1 MHDKKS
7 ILLTFLFTLIILGAG
22 YLGIVEQGKEIL
34 RSESVPE
41 RAEYENVG
49 SNIFYGKIEDDIEIF
64 PWNYYPENAVK
75 EEIIPNFI
83 MDDGF
88 GARYLY
94 EKQDEIEQILLD
106 GAEDGITDI
115 QAQCYVA
122 ADSYFAEMISLETG
136 VDEEEVLNYFRK
148 PGNHLVQNM
157 VMSSDS
163 YVGTICFYQETI
175 TLGGKKYQVRI
186 ACSDWNVIN
195 FVCAEYV
202 TKDRRE
208 QAEWKAGK
216 KKMVG
221 LLEQSGDTLSN
232 YFTYM
237 SQLNDL
243 GAPTIYALNDVYE
256 NAYLVGLQYLEYITS
271 GMEMQTQA
279 ELEECQLMEMKMEL
293 VAQEWNAIYKGVEDS
308 VDANGQI
315 ITDEKDSGN
324 TNEKDGE
331 FSDDRTEGQEVEY
344 SVNYSY
350 QVVELKDMILILVQ
364 GDVTMGLYFDP
375 VNQKFC
381 GYNFFYEY

>member
-7 ILLTFLFTLIILGAG
+7 LILTFLFTLIILGAG

-64 PWNYYPENAVK
+64 PWNYYPENTVK

-94 EKQDEIEQILLD
+94 EKQDEIEQILEE
-106 GAEDGITDI
+106 GAENGITDI

-136 VDEEEVLNYFRK
+136 VDEEEVLDYFGR

-157 VMSSDS
+157 VMSTDS
-163 YVGTICFYQETI
+163 YVGTICFYQETM
-175 TLGGKKYQVRI
+175 TLDGNRYQVRI

-208 QAEWKAGK
+208 QSEWKAGK

-221 LLEQSGDTLSN
+221 VLEQSGDALSD

-243 GAPTIYALNDVYE
+243 GAPTIYSINDIYE
-256 NAYLVGLQYLEYITS
+256 NAYLVGFRYLEYITAGIGAQS
-271 GMEMQTQA
+271 QVEA
-279 ELEECQLMEMKMEL
+279 EEFQLMEMKMDL
-293 VAQEWNAIYKGVEDS
+293 VAQEWDAIYKGVEDN
-308 VDANGQI
+308 VDVDGEI
-315 ITDEKDSGN
+315 ITDEKDSGDAG
-324 TNEKDGE
+324 EKEDA
-331 FSDDRTEGQEVEY
+331 FSGVGSEVQEVDD

>member
-7 ILLTFLFTLIILGAG
+7 LFLTFLFTLIILGAG

-94 EKQDEIEQILLD
+94 EKQDEIEQILEE
-106 GAEDGITDI
+106 GAENGITDI

-136 VDEEEVLNYFRK
+136 VDEEEVLDYFGR

-157 VMSSDS
+157 VMSTDS
-163 YVGTICFYQETI
+163 YVGTICFYQETM
-175 TLGGKKYQVRI
+175 TLDGNRYQVRI

-208 QAEWKAGK
+208 QSEWKAGK

-221 LLEQSGDTLSN
+221 VLEQSGDALSD

-243 GAPTIYALNDVYE
+243 GAPTIYSINDIYE
-256 NAYLVGLQYLEYITS
+256 NAYLVGFRYLEYITAGIGAQS
-271 GMEMQTQA
+271 QVEA
-279 ELEECQLMEMKMEL
+279 EEFQLMEMKMDL
-293 VAQEWNAIYKGVEDS
+293 VAQEWDAIYKGVEDN
-308 VDANGQI
+308 VDVDGEI
-315 ITDEKDSGN
+315 ITDEKDSGDAG
-324 TNEKDGE
+324 EKEDA
-331 FSDDRTEGQEVEY
+331 FSGVGSEVQEVDD